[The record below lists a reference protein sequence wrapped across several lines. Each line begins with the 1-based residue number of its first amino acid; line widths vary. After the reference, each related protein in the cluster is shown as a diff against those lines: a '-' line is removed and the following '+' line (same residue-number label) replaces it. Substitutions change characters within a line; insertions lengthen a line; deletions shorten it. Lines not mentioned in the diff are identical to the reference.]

1 MFLRNTIMSNSFYTN
16 FRYCSLTQISNNKKL
31 KRCNMSVIF
40 KDISDRVQL
49 HLKGEYLLA
58 NCEITKYLELIASC
72 TSVKY
77 KIKYGTEKLKSILNI
92 IYIRNKI
99 FEKHMTKLPM
109 SSDPKDPFK
118 HLGISQDLQMLG
130 TFEEKSKTTG
140 LPINNNNQTCSFPS
154 DMLTNQNFKSITEEF
169 DKSTDK
175 SELIRQSKCS
185 ALNQCTIGGIDTI
198 EENSCFKK
206 NECIYSNQLI
216 PPETEINKSYEVTAV
231 DFNLAEE
238 NRSLSRLNNVESV
251 SFCSYLLPGNSSD
264 NYKNDS
270 HLLNNSPNNLQLC
283 FNVCPG
289 NISVLEDT
297 HSDISYRDANPMQ
310 YLFNNNKD
318 VSMSSDCLENTQ
330 NNDNQLS
337 PEKHFNHS
345 EDIFSYENSVE
356 LTQINEMEILD
367 REHQTVQKKDE
378 TKRSLIIETSQKF
391 DLNSSNI
398 NNVMTLS
405 QNSDKSIQNIRT
417 FYLSSSNNCNNES
430 NSLNT
435 FVPLTT
441 LQDSCDNLCEMMSK
455 FLNIVDDQDIKGNGA
470 KCVDILK
477 RIKNPDNMKKNVEEI
492 GQLDFSDDFE
502 NINQSNQEIC
512 DLLMR
517 IIDSYEFLVHN
528 KEAFGRLKAE
538 VIECLDPA
546 DIDDLDLNTLFDSN
560 AKMIQDISK
569 SFQKQ
574 LVIDF
579 RQSNSPRVTY
589 DCLDWRKIQI

>member
-1 MFLRNTIMSNSFYTN
+1 MFLRYTIMSNSFYTN

-99 FEKHMTKLPM
+99 FEKHMTKFPM
-109 SSDPKDPFK
+109 SSDSKDPFK

-130 TFEEKSKTTG
+130 NFEEKSKSTG
-140 LPINNNNQTCSFPS
+140 LPITNNNQTCSFPS

-169 DKSTDK
+169 DKSTEK
-175 SELIRQSKCS
+175 SELIRQSNCS
-185 ALNQCTIGGIDTI
+185 ALKHCTIGEIDTI

-297 HSDISYRDANPMQ
+297 HSAISYRDANPMQ

-318 VSMSSDCLENTQ
+318 VSMSSNGLENTH
-330 NNDNQLS
+330 NNDNKLS

-356 LTQINEMEILD
+356 LTQINEVETLD
-367 REHQTVQKKDE
+367 RELQTVQKKDG
-378 TKRSLIIETSQKF
+378 TKRSLIVETSQKF

-398 NNVMTLS
+398 N
-405 QNSDKSIQNIRT
+405 
-417 FYLSSSNNCNNES
+417 NNES

-441 LQDSCDNLCEMMSK
+441 LQDSCDDLCEMMSK

-470 KCVDILK
+470 KCVGILK
-477 RIKNPDNMKKNVEEI
+477 RIKNPDNVKKNVEEI

-512 DLLMR
+512 DLLTR
-517 IIDSYEFLVHN
+517 IIDSNEFLEHN

-538 VIECLDPA
+538 VIACLDPA

-579 RQSNSPRVTY
+579 RQSNSPRVIY